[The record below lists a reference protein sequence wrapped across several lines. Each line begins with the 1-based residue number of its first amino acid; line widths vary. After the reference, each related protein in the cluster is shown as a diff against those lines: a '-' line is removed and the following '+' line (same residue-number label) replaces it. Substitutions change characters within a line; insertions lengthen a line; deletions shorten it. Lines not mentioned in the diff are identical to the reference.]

1 MARYSFSD
9 TTLTALGDVVRSKS
23 VPTALEWRTSAPGT
37 VRMGSPNAG
46 AEWGT
51 STGDCNQDEVAF
63 YRDGG
68 YSGYG
73 IYYFKCEDADRI
85 ELKLGTFYVKD
96 DYCVIIV
103 CPGELQLNQ
112 VDFNTAVVDFNTW
125 NALNT
130 FSDTSATLTGGSYT
144 VVIGYNNKGQ
154 YLSEYWMMDITA
166 YDADNNLL
174 PIEYYCDGKKLL
186 TLAEMTTIVETLP
199 KLPAPIVLT
208 GNQNYG
214 CARSMPAA
222 FITTFPDLVTT
233 KDLTDVGNMFYA
245 STLQTIP
252 FDINISRSVS
262 SINMNSLF
270 SSSNIRELPNIPFAK
285 PSNVTYL
292 FNQCNYL
299 KEIPEGWSAG
309 WDWSYYHSYNY
320 ASGNAMFHY
329 CQGLR
334 RVASDF
340 LKECWSIYTSSY
352 SGVYYQTFY
361 YCYSLDEVVGLGV
374 STATYTSNMFNNT
387 VSNCYRLKRF
397 TFDTDENGKAKT
409 ANWKN
414 QTIDLT
420 YIVGDANYVYQSYSQ
435 EIYPKRVTD
444 DATYQALKDD
454 PDWWTTDA
462 AYCRYNHDS
471 AVETINSLPDTK
483 TYIALN
489 GGTNTIKFR
498 GTCGFKT
505 EGGAVSNL
513 TKEEIAV
520 ATAKGWTVSIT

>member
-9 TTLTALGDVVRSKS
+9 TTLTALGDAVRSKS
-23 VPTALEWRTSAPGT
+23 ISTVLEWRTSAPGT

-51 STGDCNQDEVAF
+51 STGDYNPDDVAF

-68 YSGYG
+68 SSGYG

-85 ELKLGTFYVKD
+85 ELKLGTFYVQG
-96 DYCVIIV
+96 DYCVIRV
-103 CPGELQLNQ
+103 YEGELVSGQI
-112 VDFNTAVVDFNTW
+112 DSSTPVVALNTW

-144 VVIGYNNKGQ
+144 VVVGYNTKGQ

-174 PIEYYCDGKKLL
+174 SIEYYCDGKKLL

-199 KLPAPIVLT
+199 KLPAPVVLT

-214 CARSMPAA
+214 CARSLPAA
-222 FITTFPDLVTT
+222 FIKTFPDLVTT
-233 KDLTDVGNMFYA
+233 QDLTDVGNMFYG
-245 STLQTIP
+245 STLSTVP
-252 FDINISRSVS
+252 FDINISTS
-262 SINMNSLF
+262 SYYVNMSNMF
-270 SSSNIRELPNIPFAK
+270 ASSRIRELPNIPFAR
-285 PSNVTYL
+285 PNNMVNL
-292 FNQCNYL
+292 CNYNTHL

-309 WDWSYYHSYNY
+309 WDWSYFHSYNY
-320 ASGNAMFHY
+320 ASGNAMFYY
-329 CQGLR
+329 CNGLR
-334 RVASDF
+334 RVAPDF
-340 LKECWSIYTSSY
+340 LKECWSPYTSSY
-352 SGVYYQTFY
+352 GHPYYQTFY

-374 STATYTSNMFNNT
+374 SNATLTSNMFSNI
-387 VSNCYRLKRF
+387 VSSCYRLKRF
-397 TFDTDENGKAKT
+397 TFDTDENGKAKA
-409 ANWKN
+409 ANWKG

-420 YIVGDANYVYQSYSQ
+420 YIVGDANYVYQSYSP

-498 GTCGFKT
+498 GACGSKT
-505 EGGAVSNL
+505 DGGAVSNL